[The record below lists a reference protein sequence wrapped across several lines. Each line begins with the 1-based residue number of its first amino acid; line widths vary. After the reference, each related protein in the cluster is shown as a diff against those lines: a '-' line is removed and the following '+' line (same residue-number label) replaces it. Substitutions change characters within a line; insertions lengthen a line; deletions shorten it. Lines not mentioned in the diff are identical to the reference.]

1 MNSLTSITLD
11 LQAPNI
17 AVVTAGKQNDLMSRK
32 IACQLRDG
40 DSAFTPPGDAAAM
53 IRYAKPDGT
62 VGFYDVLEDETTP
75 AWSVSGSVITITLC
89 EQMLTVP
96 GNVWVEINFYTS
108 TEKLT
113 TFYFLLEVQASV
125 LSDGTI
131 ISSEYYNVLSAQIQ
145 ALLGATTN
153 PPKIDPITKN
163 WLLWDENAGVYV
175 DSGYSSVGTT
185 GPAPDLQN
193 TTYEYAN
200 SASGTTVP
208 SSWSSTRPAPEQGKY
223 SWTKTT
229 LTFDTGT
236 TTYYTAAYQ
245 GIDGTGSPG
254 AATPLADSGAGVVGT
269 ANAYSRQDHQHPLNV
284 PSSGTPEADGT
295 ATSGDAVTYARSN
308 HVHPLNVPTSG
319 TPADLGAADNGSSEY
334 YARADHV
341 HAFPYFMVK
350 VWENTSPTS
359 SFAAQ
364 TVSVDLTNYGAI
376 LCVFSN
382 GQETDGT
389 TVSTIVIKGTVGML
403 LAPHESGS
411 GGNFYRS
418 CSPTNNGVAF
428 GDGKKGG
435 SGTVNTD
442 NIPLAIYGIK
452 GVLLS

>member
-1 MNSLTSITLD
+1 MNSLTSVTLD

-96 GNVWVEINFYTS
+96 GNVWVEINFYTD

-131 ISSEYYNVLSAQIQ
+131 ISSDYYNVLSAQIQ

-163 WLLWDENAGVYV
+163 WLLWDENTGVYV

-185 GPAPDLQN
+185 GPAPDLQS

-208 SSWSSTRPAPEQGKY
+208 SSWSSTRPAPEQGKWC
-223 SWTKTT
+223 WTKTT

-236 TTYYTAAYQ
+236 TIYYTAAYQ
-245 GIDGTGSPG
+245 GIDGQGSPG
-254 AATPLADSGAGVVGT
+254 TGTPLVDSGTGVVGT
-269 ANAYSRQDHQHPLNV
+269 ASAYSRQDHQHPLNV
-284 PSSGTPEADGT
+284 PSSGTPANLGT
-295 ATSGDAVTYARSN
+295 AS
-308 HVHPLNVPTSG
+308 
-319 TPADLGAADNGSSEY
+319 NGSSTN

-341 HAFPYFMVK
+341 HNMPSPSEVGAMYEWDLL
-350 VWENTSPTS
+350 WENASPTS
-359 SFAAQ
+359 SFAGQ
-364 TVSVDLTNYGAI
+364 TILTSGLSAYDMVAIQIIYSGSFTHTTTAFSPINGESLDVSVVSSDNQRIACGYRSATVAI
-376 LCVFSN
+376 TGIVFS
-382 GQETDGT
+382 DGAF
-389 TVSTIVIKGTVGML
+389 I
-403 LAPHESGS
+403 GS
-411 GGNFYRS
+411 NSNRT
-418 CSPTNNGVAF
+418 TNN
-428 GDGKKGG
+428 
-435 SGTVNTD
+435 S
-442 NIPLAIYGIK
+442 YGIPQRVWGLK
-452 GVLLS
+452 GVNNS